1 MVTLGMLWLPIVV
14 SGVLVFVASAIF
26 WMVLPFHKSDYRGL
40 PDEESLRAALN
51 KQKLAPGQYMFPWC
65 KDMKSMEDPAF
76 KKKQEEGPV
85 GSLILRASG
94 PYNMNLSLVLSL
106 LYNLGVAV
114 FVAYLA
120 GRTLPEGA
128 HYLSVFRVAGTVTI
142 LAYCGAQFY
151 PSIWMGRPWSVTFKD
166 LADGVIYGLL
176 TAGVF
181 GWLWP
186 R

>member
-1 MVTLGMLWLPIVV
+1 MVTLATLWLPIVV
-14 SGVLVFVASAIF
+14 SGSFVFVASSIL

-40 PDEESLRAALN
+40 PDR
-51 KQKLAPGQYMFPWC
+51 
-65 KDMKSMEDPAF
+65 EDPGF

-85 GSLILRASG
+85 GSLILRPNG
-94 PYNMNLSLVLSL
+94 PYNMTSSLVLSL
-106 LYNLGVAV
+106 LYNLG
-114 FVAYLA
+114 
-120 GRTLPEGA
+120 
-128 HYLSVFRVAGTVTI
+128 VAGTVTI

-176 TAGVF
+176 TAGTF

-186 R
+186 G